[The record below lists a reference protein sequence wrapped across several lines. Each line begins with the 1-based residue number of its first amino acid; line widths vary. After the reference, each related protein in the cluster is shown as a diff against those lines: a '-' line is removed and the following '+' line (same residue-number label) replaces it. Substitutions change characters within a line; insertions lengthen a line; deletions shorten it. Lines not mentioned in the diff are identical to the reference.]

1 MGVKREGLKAGSPRV
16 PQETPPKRLLSGLR
30 SAEAKGL
37 SERGA
42 EPARPFEVPGRAPR
56 AGVL

>member
-1 MGVKREGLKAGSPRV
+1 MKAGSPRV